1 MFWST
6 AKAIPSALLP
16 FEQTPI
22 SFRKC
27 FFMEK
32 EPRAKNKLGQ
42 TRNSRNRSSSR
53 TIKHRKKSECVSLF
67 KRQIHDFPFSSAL
80 FTQCVV
86 HFFDDDTFGFAV
98 SACWKKSSDRV
109 WRSSDLWLNCISLF
123 HTHSP
128 LHRWRKKKIAAQMIT
143 VDQNLCAKLEIRSG
157 MFKCF
162 SSAVNKHLVKVFYVG
177 CARTIPSVIEMQF
190 SKPWFWNILERPP
203 P

>member
-98 SACWKKSSDRV
+98 SACWKKKLRPSMAFKWSMTQ
-109 WRSSDLWLNCISLF
+109 LYFAFPHTLAAPSL
-123 HTHSP
+123 T
-128 LHRWRKKKIAAQMIT
+128 KKKDRGANDYRRPKFMR
-143 VDQNLCAKLEIRSG
+143 EIRNQ
-157 MFKCF
+157 K
-162 SSAVNKHLVKVFYVG
+162 
-177 CARTIPSVIEMQF
+177 
-190 SKPWFWNILERPP
+190 WNVQMLFFGSE
-203 P
+203 